1 MTNLGHLARPG
12 WGVLLLIVGTVA
24 GELGQIV
31 YAITSVS
38 LRQRV
43 CPDHLL
49 GRVNATMTVVIM
61 GSFPLGAVGGGVLGE
76 LVGLRATLLIATAA
90 LSVAP
95 VVLYVALRHLR
106 NVEDLA
112 PS

>member
-1 MTNLGHLARPG
+1 M
-12 WGVLLLIVGTVA
+12 
-24 GELGQIV
+24 
-31 YAITSVS
+31 S

-61 GSFPLGAVGGGVLGE
+61 GLFPLGAVVGGVLGE
-76 LVGLRATLLIATAA
+76 LVGLRITLLVAGAVLA
-90 LSVAP
+90 VAP
-95 VVLYVALRHLR
+95 VVLYGALRHVR
-106 NVEDLA
+106 DVVDVT